1 MNDELFCSHNLQSM
15 VLVLIV
21 YKQFSLT
28 QNTMFLVL
36 RVLAHPKFGQEKFIV
51 VGKTLEKAVSVENN
65 AGFLLCK
72 WNSIDE
78 GKQWYFSFW
87 RFRSLKYL
95 GRSLTHLLYLSFLFR
110 KYMHVLIY
118 PAFSMRRISTSKNS
132 VFTDTIIESPSVL
145 FLHEWNLDLLVNGA
159 TFGKRFP
166 FKNIFSSGSGL
177 DFHQLFFFRFFI

>member
-72 WNSIDE
+72 
-78 GKQWYFSFW
+78 
-87 RFRSLKYL
+87 
-95 GRSLTHLLYLSFLFR
+95 
-110 KYMHVLIY
+110 
-118 PAFSMRRISTSKNS
+118 
-132 VFTDTIIESPSVL
+132 
-145 FLHEWNLDLLVNGA
+145 
-159 TFGKRFP
+159 
-166 FKNIFSSGSGL
+166 
-177 DFHQLFFFRFFI
+177 